1 MRVVFIIDD
10 LRPEDLCYGLNRVER
25 EKDDVIILAKDAR
38 SAVISMLQLAE
49 NGVPID
55 IIMLDHDLGDGLD
68 VTWFLNWLLG
78 NIDSG
83 DIVYMEEP
91 LRWVGSSISNSEWK
105 IHTSNY
111 GVKQSMKDKITQIQ
125 KWLDMNM

>member
-10 LRPEDLCYGLNRVER
+10 LRHEDLCYGLNRVDR
-25 EKDDVIILAKDAR
+25 QDDDVIIVVKDAR

-78 NIDSG
+78 NISG
-83 DIVYMEEP
+83 DDIMYLEEP
-91 LRWVGSSISNSEWK
+91 LRLSL
-105 IHTSNY
+105 IH
-111 GVKQSMKDKITQIQ
+111 I
-125 KWLDMNM
+125 

>member
-10 LRPEDLCYGLNRVER
+10 LRHEDSCYDLNKVKR

-91 LRWVGSSISNSEWK
+91 LRWVGLSISNSEWK

-111 GVKQSMKDKITQIQ
+111 GVVPSMKDKITQIQ
-125 KWLDMNM
+125 KWIDMNM

>member
-10 LRPEDLCYGLNRVER
+10 LRHEDLCYDLNKVKR
-25 EKDDVIILAKDAR
+25 EEDDVIVLAKDAR
-38 SAVISMLQLAE
+38 SAAISLLQLAE
-49 NGVPID
+49 KGVPID

-91 LRWVGSSISNSEWK
+91 LRWIGPSISSSTWK

-111 GVKQSMKDKITQIQ
+111 GVVQSMKDKITQIQ
-125 KWLDMNM
+125 KWLDMNK